1 MNIKKEDA
9 LNYHAG
15 RRPGKLEVNP
25 SKPCLTQLDLSLA
38 YTPGVAIPCLEIER
52 DPELIY
58 AYTGKGN
65 LVAVI
70 SNGTAVLGLGNI
82 GAAAGKPV
90 MEGKAVLFKRF
101 ADVDVFDLEV
111 ATEDT
116 KAFCDA
122 VRLLEPTFGGINLE
136 DIKAPDCFVIEEEL
150 KRTMNIPIF
159 HDDQHGTAIISTAA
173 FLNGIEVTGKK
184 VDKVQIVICGA
195 GAAGIACAE
204 MLLLVGVPRS
214 NILMIDTKGI
224 IYKGRTHGMN
234 PYKERF
240 AAETS
245 LRTLEQ
251 ALAGADV
258 FIGVS
263 QKDLLT
269 PAMLKSMAKQPI
281 VFAMANPDPEVT
293 YEVAKEARADIIMGT
308 GRSDY
313 PNQVNNVLGFPYIFR
328 GALDVGA
335 RQINSE
341 MKLAASR
348 ALAALAHEEVPDIVS
363 KAYDDQEFHFGPEYL
378 IPKPFDPRVL
388 LWEAAAVAQAAVDSG
403 VARAVDFNF
412 EKYQESLEKH
422 LGRKYEVIGTVIS
435 RAGRL
440 RQRIIYPEGENDK
453 VVRAV
458 EAVLNRKM
466 AEPILIG
473 RRAPIER
480 LLASHAVNGHRVK
493 IVDPSEHPEMI
504 KQYADQLFE
513 LRQRKGVTRFLAEEL
528 VQDPGTFGLMM
539 LRNGSADGL
548 LWGVEGRYPEKLR
561 RSLELV
567 GKRNDVH
574 RLFGLIIVVL
584 KDKLLFCADTSVN
597 FDPTAEELADIAILS
612 AEVAQYFGI
621 TPKIAMLSF
630 SNFGAVRNE
639 QTAKVQKAVEL
650 VRKFRPRL
658 VVDGEMQVGTALN
671 ERLAVSNFPQ
681 SHIHGDANVLIFP
694 ELNSGNIGYKL
705 LQNVGSADVI
715 GPIHLGMD
723 KPVNVVDH
731 TASVSD
737 IVHMTAITATMSE
750 FCCQPIGHEKEVPVR
765 EGARV

>member
-15 RRPGKLEVNP
+15 RRPGKLEVVP

-58 AYTGKGN
+58 SYTGKGN

-90 MEGKAVLFKRF
+90 MEGKGVLFKRF
-101 ADVDVFDLEV
+101 ADIDVFDLEL

-116 KAFCDA
+116 QAIIQA
-122 VRLLEPTFGGINLE
+122 VQLLEPTFGGINLE

-150 KRTMNIPIF
+150 KRTMNIPVF

-173 FLNGIEVTGKK
+173 FLNGVEVTGKK

-214 NILMIDTKGI
+214 NILMIDTKGV
-224 IYKGRTHGMN
+224 IYTGRTQGMN

-240 AAETS
+240 AQNTS

-269 PAMLKSMAKQPI
+269 PAMLKSMAAHPI
-281 VFAMANPDPEVT
+281 VFAMANPDPEIQ
-293 YEVAKEARADIIMGT
+293 YEIAREARPDLIMGT

-440 RQRIIYPEGENDK
+440 GQRIIYPEGENDK
-453 VVRAV
+453 VVRAI

-473 RRAPIER
+473 RRAQVQR
-480 LLASHAVNGHRVK
+480 LLSSHGMNGDRVQ
-493 IVDPSEHPEMI
+493 IVDPSEHPELI
-504 KQYADQLFE
+504 RQYADQLFE
-513 LRQRKGVTRFLAEEL
+513 LRQRKGVTRNLAEEM
-528 VQDPGTFGLMM
+528 VRDPGTFGLMM
-539 LRNGSADGL
+539 LRNDAADGL

-561 RSLELV
+561 RSLELI
-567 GKRNDVH
+567 GKRKDVH

-597 FDPTAEELADIAILS
+597 FDPTSEELADIAILS
-612 AEVAQYFGI
+612 ADVAQYFGI
-621 TPKIAMLSF
+621 TPRIALLSF
-630 SNFGAVRNE
+630 SNFGAVRNA
-639 QTAKVQKAVEL
+639 QTGKVQKAVQL
-650 VRKFRPRL
+650 VRRYRPNL

-671 ERLAVSNFPQ
+671 ERLAYSNFPQ
-681 SHIHGDANVLIFP
+681 SQIRGDANVLIFP

-723 KPVNVVDH
+723 RPVNVVDH
-731 TASVSD
+731 SASVSD

-750 FCCQPIGHEKEVPVR
+750 FCCQPIAHDVDVPVR

>member
-1 MNIKKEDA
+1 MDIKKEDV

-52 DPELIY
+52 EPELIY

-90 MEGKAVLFKRF
+90 MEGKGVLFKRF
-101 ADVDVFDLEV
+101 ADVDVFDLEL

-116 KAFCDA
+116 QAFIQA
-122 VRLLEPTFGGINLE
+122 VQLLEPTFGGINLE

-150 KRTMNIPIF
+150 KRTMNIPVF

-173 FLNGIEVTGKK
+173 FLNGLEVAGKK
-184 VDKVQIVICGA
+184 VDQVQIVVCGA

-204 MLLLVGVPRS
+204 MFVLVGVPRS
-214 NILMIDTKGI
+214 NILMVDTKGV
-224 IYKGRTHGMN
+224 IYKGRAQGMN

-240 AAETS
+240 AVDTS
-245 LRTLEQ
+245 LRTLED
-251 ALAGADV
+251 AMGGADV
-258 FIGVS
+258 FLGVS

-269 PAMLKSMAKQPI
+269 PAMLKTMAAHPI
-281 VFAMANPDPEVT
+281 VFAMANPDPEIR
-293 YEVAKEARADIIMGT
+293 YEIARQARPDLLMGT

-335 RQINSE
+335 RQINNE
-341 MKLAASR
+341 MKLTASR

-412 EKYQESLEKH
+412 EKYQASLEKH
-422 LGRKYEVIGTVIS
+422 LGRKYEVMGMVIS
-435 RAGRL
+435 RASRL
-440 RQRIIYPEGENDK
+440 KPRIIYPEGENDK
-453 VVRAV
+453 VARAV
-458 EAVLNRKM
+458 DAVLSRKV
-466 AEPILIG
+466 AQPILIG
-473 RRAPIER
+473 RRSQVER
-480 LLASHAVNGHRVK
+480 LLLSHAVDLQRVE
-493 IVDPSEHPEMI
+493 IVDPAEHPELI
-504 KQYADQLFE
+504 RQYSDELFE
-513 LRQRKGVTRFLAEEL
+513 LRQRKGVTRSLAVEMVRE
-528 VQDPGTFGLMM
+528 PGTFGLMM
-539 LRNGSADGL
+539 LRNNAADGL

-567 GKRNDVH
+567 GRRKDVH
-574 RLFGLIIVVL
+574 RLFGLIIVIL

-597 FDPTAEELADIAILS
+597 FDPTSDELADIAVLS
-612 AEVAQYFGI
+612 ADVAQYFGI
-621 TPKIAMLSF
+621 TPRVALLSF
-630 SNFGAVRNE
+630 SNFGAVRNA
-639 QTAKVQKAVEL
+639 QTLKVQKAVEL
-650 VRKFRPRL
+650 VRKLRPHL
-658 VVDGEMQVGTALN
+658 VIDGEMQVGTALN
-671 ERLAVSNFPQ
+671 ERLALSNFPQ

-705 LQNVGSADVI
+705 LQNVGSAEVI

-723 KPVNVVDH
+723 RPVNVVDH

-750 FCCQPIGHEKEVPVR
+750 FCCQPIEREKISPVR
-765 EGARV
+765 EGAIV